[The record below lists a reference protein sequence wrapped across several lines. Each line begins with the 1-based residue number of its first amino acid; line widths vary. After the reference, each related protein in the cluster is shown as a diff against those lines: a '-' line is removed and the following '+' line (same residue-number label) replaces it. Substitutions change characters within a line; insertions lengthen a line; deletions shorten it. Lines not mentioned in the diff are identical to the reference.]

1 MAAERQSSQE
11 GFGKNQVSNA
21 EALAGTGVET
31 VRNITEVEYASARIT
46 TANIY
51 YPMTIYLSLF

>member
-1 MAAERQSSQE
+1 M
-11 GFGKNQVSNA
+11 SNA

-31 VRNITEVEYASARIT
+31 VRNVTEVEYASAGIA